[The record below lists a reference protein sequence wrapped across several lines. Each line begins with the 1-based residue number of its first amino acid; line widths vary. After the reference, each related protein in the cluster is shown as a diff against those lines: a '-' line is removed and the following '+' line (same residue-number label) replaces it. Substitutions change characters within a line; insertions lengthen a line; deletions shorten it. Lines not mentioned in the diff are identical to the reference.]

1 VPIASRQFA
10 DALLAA
16 PAGRIDHASAAQF
29 EADLGPLLVPAGAGG
44 NALVLDF
51 SQVDYISSAGLRVLM
66 IAASQMKAR
75 QGKLAVAALNPL
87 VAEIFAIS
95 RFDRVLPVKATV
107 EEALEHCSA
116 AALSAYR
123 QSAAK

>member
-1 VPIASRQFA
+1 MPIASRQYA

-16 PAGRIDHASAAQF
+16 PTGRIDHASAAQF
-29 EADLGPLLVPAGAGG
+29 EADLRPLLAPAGAGG
-44 NALVLDF
+44 GALVLDF
-51 SQVDYISSAGLRVLM
+51 SQIDYISSAGLRVLM
-66 IAASQMKAR
+66 IAASQLKAK
-75 QGKLAVAALNPL
+75 QGKLTVAALNPV

-107 EEALEHCSA
+107 EEALAHCSN

-123 QSAAK
+123 QSAAQ